1 MPFPIHPRPGHL
13 SNIVHPPLPLNTSSS
28 STDQRVGNSAPS
40 KGMSFS
46 GRNVL
51 FACMAIST
59 VFYPALSPPHL
70 ALSVSLALALLLI
83 LAFQFWPF
91 SASLNGVKPFF
102 TEIRLKMDG
111 EEFSIF
117 GRKLEMSTGDYFL
130 DIPYARANRFQAI
143 LC

>member
-1 MPFPIHPRPGHL
+1 LFILLFLLILHHHQLTKEWAIRHHPKECHL
-13 SNIVHPPLPLNTSSS
+13 PVEMFSLH
-28 STDQRVGNSAPS
+28 VGP
-40 KGMSFS
+40 
-46 GRNVL
+46 
-51 FACMAIST
+51 T
-59 VFYPALSPPHL
+59 VTYPALSPPHL